1 MRRRYA
7 FIVCFAISL
16 LPFLAVNLWG
26 YIAALNGCEGDCIV
40 LAGFPFWLYTTGGFV
55 EPPHIIWDGVVA
67 DVLFAIGVSAI
78 SAKLIQSVFQPAA

>member
-1 MRRRYA
+1 
-7 FIVCFAISL
+7 
-16 LPFLAVNLWG
+16 
-26 YIAALNGCEGDCIV
+26 V